1 MYEKI
6 LIANRG
12 DQPPV
17 GGAAAKP
24 NRVAGAGRVC
34 NLTTEITHV

>member
-1 MYEKI
+1 MFEKV

-17 GGAAAKP
+17 GGAAAKL
-24 NRVAGAGRVC
+24 NRSVAESHQRYFDAGVSY
-34 NLTTEITHV
+34 V